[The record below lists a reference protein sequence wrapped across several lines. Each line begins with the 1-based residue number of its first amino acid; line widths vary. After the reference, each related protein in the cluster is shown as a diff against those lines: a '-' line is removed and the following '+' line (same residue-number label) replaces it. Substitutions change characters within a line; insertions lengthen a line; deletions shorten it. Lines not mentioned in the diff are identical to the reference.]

1 MSKLHSGKDQEV
13 QEWAFCRTQFPQTYL
28 LQGVCFVSL
37 SLFFLVILTLY
48 TPLISFSC
56 FACQFKHNSE
66 TRALSKLW
74 GRDCT
79 GFSASGRGTARLSCG
94 RGTFCR
100 RSRPPTSLLTTVPFG
115 VGGPRSPSTA
125 ASCWLGLPEDSRCRA
140 ATRAGPLWRLTGCH
154 LVGGTS
160 LCTVLCPLHGFCCNL
175 SSIPGHRRKGSPRC
189 PSPSLPADVASVG
202 VGLAKAGP
210 RRLEESLQDRLSC
223 SRLPKFDS

>member
-1 MSKLHSGKDQEV
+1 MSKLHSGKIKKYK
-13 QEWAFCRTQFPQTYL
+13 TKH
-28 LQGVCFVSL
+28 FVVHSSHRL
-37 SLFFLVILTLY
+37 ICCKASLFCFSLFLVILTLY

-66 TRALSKLW
+66 TSSRALHKLW

-79 GFSASGRGTARLSCG
+79 GFSASGRGTARLSCD

-125 ASCWLGLPEDSRCRA
+125 ANCWLGLPEDSRCRA

-202 VGLAKAGP
+202 VGSAKAGP
-210 RRLEESLQDRLSC
+210 RRLEESLQDHLSC
-223 SRLPKFDS
+223 SRLPKFDL